1 MLKKLDRVGVR
12 VQNLQG
18 TLSSIYYKLNVK
30 KLLVD
35 EFQREE
41 LEDSLIYELRTNISD
56 SINLTIDNFRDK
68 YSSTIAEN
76 DLDRIINDIRREF
89 N

>member
-12 VQNLQG
+12 VQNLRG
-18 TLSSIYYKLNVK
+18 TLSNICYKLDVK
-30 KLLVD
+30 KLLID

-41 LEDSLIYELRTNISD
+41 LEDSLIYELRTNIRD

-68 YSSTIAEN
+68 YSPTVAEK
-76 DLDRIINDIRREF
+76 DLKRIIDDIRREF